1 MPSSRPI
8 LLAAVLYVA
17 AGFGFS
23 SDQTAEVAHTAAY
36 QSMERKITHLEQN
49 AAKPRPDPGPTEIT
63 EDEANAYL
71 NEGGVKLP
79 KGVSQVHLAAQ
90 GGTLDGMAKVDFD
103 TVIESKRSANPL
115 LGLFSGMHDVRIVAL
130 ADGAGGTGNVKVQ
143 SVYLDGMEVPPLALE
158 LFAERYITPKYPGV
172 GVSST
177 FKLPLRIDSAV
188 VESGKVRLAQK

>member
-17 AGFGFS
+17 AGFAFS
-23 SDQTAEVAHTAAY
+23 SDQSTKVAHTAAY
-36 QSMERKITHLEQN
+36 QSMEGKISHLQQN

-79 KGVSQVHLAAQ
+79 KGVSQVHLSAQ
-90 GGTLDGMAKVDFD
+90 AGTLDGVAKVDFD
-103 TVIESKRSANPL
+103 TIIESKRSANPL
-115 LGLFSGMHDVRIVAL
+115 LGLFSGMHEVRIVAQ

-143 SVYLDGMEVPPLALE
+143 SVYLDGIEVPPMALE
-158 LFAERYITPKYPGV
+158 LFAERYITPKYPDV
-172 GVSST
+172 GMNST